1 MTRRS
6 SQLGGASW
14 CGGRW
19 GLDPG
24 SSFSFIK
31 RGMAERRASSQ
42 PLIEN
47 LDSIAPQAPPPI
59 SWPAWVGVGG
69 GGWTRGWRRVHLSSE
84 KIRRFRTKERALHK
98 AKCIQYKA
106 SSLILSF
113 LLFLVP
119 ECPFYYTV
127 MMIRASRVFLGVGD
141 IFSLGEMKG
150 WQFYNDPPFFVGGKN
165 LLTCEIH
172 VNQW

>member
-1 MTRRS
+1 MTQRS
-6 SQLGGASW
+6 SHLGGASW

-19 GLDPG
+19 GLDPD

-47 LDSIAPQAPPPI
+47 LDSITPQAARPT

-69 GGWTRGWRRVHLSSE
+69 GGWTRGWWRVHLPSE
-84 KIRRFRTKERALHK
+84 KIGRFRTKERALHK
-98 AKCIQYKA
+98 VKCIQYKA

-127 MMIRASRVFLGVGD
+127 MMIRASRVCFFG
-141 IFSLGEMKG
+141 GEHFQS
-150 WQFYNDPPFFVGGKN
+150 WWDER
-165 LLTCEIH
+165 LTIL
-172 VNQW
+172 